1 MKKSILAIVI
11 IAVMSGMWALSVLA
25 FPVTAHAQSTNSGTT
40 NAGTT
45 NAGSSTT
52 TPGSPTL
59 PNPLGKN
66 VDLVKILLR
75 VLQILLAAVDI
86 FALFMVILGG
96 FEFLI
101 SAGNPNMVKKA
112 KDTLVWAIVGI
123 LVITLSYSILKFI
136 FEEIQKRL

>member
-1 MKKSILAIVI
+1 MKKNILLTTTL
-11 IAVMSGMWALSVLA
+11 VMLCILCSVSALSI
-25 FPVTAHAQSTNSGTT
+25 PVSVSAQSTSTGTGTT
-40 NAGTT
+40 STGD
-45 NAGSSTT
+45 STT
-52 TPGSPTL
+52 SADSPSL

-66 VDLVKILLR
+66 VNLVNVMLR

-112 KDTLVWAIVGI
+112 KDTLIWAIVGI

-136 FEEIQKRL
+136 FEEIQKKL

>member
-1 MKKSILAIVI
+1 MKKNILLLAVIFTLTAIWS
-11 IAVMSGMWALSVLA
+11 ASVLLY
-25 FPVTAHAQSTNSGTT
+25 PVHVQAQESETTA
-40 NAGTT
+40 
-45 NAGSSTT
+45 T
-52 TPGSPTL
+52 TPSL

-66 VDLVKILLR
+66 VNLVKVILR
-75 VLQILLAAVDI
+75 VLQIILAAVDI

-101 SAGNPNMVKKA
+101 SAGNPNLVKKA

-136 FEEIQKRL
+136 FEEIQKKL

>member
-1 MKKSILAIVI
+1 MKKNILLLATILALTTIWS
-11 IAVMSGMWALSVLA
+11 ASVLL
-25 FPVTAHAQSTNSGTT
+25 FPLHTQAQEPGTN
-40 NAGTT
+40 
-45 NAGSSTT
+45 TT
-52 TPGSPTL
+52 TSGSPSL

-66 VDLVKILLR
+66 INLVKVILR
-75 VLQILLAAVDI
+75 VLQIVLAAVDI

-123 LVITLSYSILKFI
+123 LVITLSYSVLKFI
-136 FEEIQKRL
+136 FEEVQKNL

>member
-1 MKKSILAIVI
+1 MKKNILLL
-11 IAVMSGMWALSVLA
+11 AVVLTLTAVWSASVM
-25 FPVTAHAQSTNSGTT
+25 FYPVTVQAQT
-40 NAGTT
+40 NA
-45 NAGSSTT
+45 TT
-52 TPGSPTL
+52 TSDSPSL

-66 VDLVKILLR
+66 VNLVKVVLR
-75 VLQILLAAVDI
+75 VLQIILAAVDI

-123 LVITLSYSILKFI
+123 LVITLSYSVLKFI
-136 FEEIQKRL
+136 FEEIQKNL

>member
-1 MKKSILAIVI
+1 MKKNTLLILTVI
-11 IAVMSGMWALSVLA
+11 ALSAIWAGSVLL
-25 FPVTAHAQSTNSGTT
+25 FPVSLQAQSTNTGNT
-40 NAGTT
+40 NTGA
-45 NAGSSTT
+45 TT
-52 TPGSPTL
+52 TTGTPSL

-66 VDLVKILLR
+66 VDLIKIMLR

-123 LVITLSYSILKFI
+123 LVITLSYSVLKFI
-136 FEEIQKRL
+136 FEEIQKKL